1 MLQTVSKWFETNWEQ
16 LLWLCAIIFTQGCQV
31 NIPCWLYKI
40 PNTHRYKSFWRKS
53 DFTVLCDDLSMCVR
67 LADKCLNTV
76 WTDWHFWCEMI
87 FLIYLGLRLLE
98 PQNLFFLGILFI
110 HCSTVFI
117 QWTNT
122 VQYSVYYTVYTVYT
136 HTLYFSALYH
146 SILPNSCLVRNN
158 AITDGGVALPKFL
171 LTIVLKLSNFK
182 NSRNSRNS

>member
-1 MLQTVSKWFETNWEQ
+1 MLQTVSKWFESNWEQ

-31 NIPCWLYKI
+31 NMPCWLYKI

-76 WTDWHFWCEMI
+76 WTDWHFWCKWI

-98 PQNLFFLGILFI
+98 PENSFFLGILFCTLLDSCTSRLFSI
-110 HCSTVFI
+110 RLWYSII

-122 VQYSVYYTVYTVYT
+122 AEECIIYTEYQCNAPQ
-136 HTLYFSALYH
+136 HFSE
-146 SILPNSCLVRNN
+146 
-158 AITDGGVALPKFL
+158 
-171 LTIVLKLSNFK
+171 
-182 NSRNSRNS
+182 

>member
-1 MLQTVSKWFETNWEQ
+1 MLQTVSKWFESNWEQ
-16 LLWLCAIIFTQGCQV
+16 LLGLCAIIFTQGCQV

-98 PQNLFFLGILFI
+98 PENLFFLGILFI
-110 HCSTVFI
+110 QCILQYNIQCSSNALQVFI

-122 VQYSVYYTVYTVYT
+122 ACSGVIIHCMYIIQCIIIHCISVHCTTAFYWIAV
-136 HTLYFSALYH
+136 
-146 SILPNSCLVRNN
+146 
-158 AITDGGVALPKFL
+158 
-171 LTIVLKLSNFK
+171 
-182 NSRNSRNS
+182 